1 MALKT
6 THQLGEPIKAVD
18 MNSQSSAIIQ
28 NQHNIL
34 ELFLENFFAAKITPF
49 KGLFFD
55 GFGDTTKADLSGGDI
70 TSPAS
75 SGQADVVV
83 SNVDGLAAGMEV
95 DIFDITGT
103 LGSNFETKIIDSI
116 ASLTITFTTN
126 LANSYTTAGEVNR
139 TSVVFDTG
147 ENFIQ
152 QGFNL
157 REGNYRSLKQLFQDG
172 GEDVSAW
179 ITRTFAEVKKAL
191 DAAVSALDTEVK
203 VLGDETALFA
213 IGDTVDISNATNTTR
228 ERRVLTGVSFAA
240 GQTTLSFAT
249 GLVNAYTTSDFVER
263 VGILP
268 FVSFVDE
275 GDPESF
281 TALTYIES
289 IADFGAEE
297 AEDEYL
303 ENFGSV
309 RFDYILKIALDKNN

>member
-6 THQLGEPIKAVD
+6 THALGEPIKADD
-18 MNSQSSAIIQ
+18 MNSQSIAIIQ

-55 GFGDTTKADLSGGDI
+55 GFSDTTKADLSGGDL

-75 SGQADVVV
+75 SGQADAIV
-83 SNVDGLAAGMEV
+83 SSVAGLVAGMEV
-95 DIFDITGT
+95 DIFDTTGAI
-103 LGSNFETKIIDSI
+103 GSNFETKEILSI

-126 LANSYTTAGEVNR
+126 LANSYTVAGGVNR

-147 ENFIQ
+147 ELFIEQ
-152 QGFNL
+152 KFNIKK
-157 REGNYRSLKQLFQDG
+157 GNYRSLKQLFQNG
-172 GEDVSAW
+172 GEDVSTW
-179 ITRTFAEVKKAL
+179 ITRTFAGVKFAL

-228 ERRVLTGVSFAA
+228 ERRVLTGVSFGA

-249 GLVNAYTTSDFVER
+249 GLINAYTTSDFVER
-263 VGILP
+263 VGIIP
-268 FVSFVDE
+268 TISFVDD

-281 TALTYIES
+281 EAIDYVQS
-289 IADFGAEE
+289 IADFSAEE
-297 AEDEYL
+297 AEDEYIK
-303 ENFGSV
+303 NFGSV
-309 RFDYILKIALDKNN
+309 RHDYILKIALEKN